1 MKAYTG
7 KNWSYGIIA
16 AILIFM
22 VFTMVLVYIM
32 VNQKVEV
39 LYSDYYE
46 RSLSYDQV
54 QERLSRGLN
63 PAFTV
68 TYVLNA
74 SKDSVVFNLPFKESA
89 KGTVAFVKPDDSAS
103 DKDFQFDL
111 KQGDFLAVDI
121 SAFPKGLWQI
131 ELIWTSDSVEV
142 MNRMKLVK
150 S

>member
-1 MKAYTG
+1 MKPYTG
-7 KNWSYGIIA
+7 KNWSYGIIV

-22 VFTMVLVYIM
+22 IFTMTLVYIM

-46 RSLSYDQV
+46 RSLSYDLIQK
-54 QERLSRGLN
+54 RLSRGQS
-63 PAFTV
+63 PEFAV
-68 TYVLNA
+68 SYVLN
-74 SKDSVVFNLPFKESA
+74 STKDSIVFKLPFREKA
-89 KGTVAFVKPDDSAS
+89 KGTVAFVKPDDAVS
-103 DKDFQFDL
+103 DREFEFDISS
-111 KQGDFLAVDI
+111 DDYLAVDI
-121 SAFPKGLWQI
+121 SDFPKGLWQI